1 MSRLSKALERARRP
15 FERGRRLERFAP
27 LFEMVDTLLC
37 SPSTVTRGN
46 VHVRDAI
53 DLKRVM
59 IVVVV
64 ALVPCLLMALYNTGY
79 QAHLVLAQGGTE
91 IPDWRSA
98 VFAATGLSAS
108 PQSVIGCTV
117 RGALY
122 FIPVLAVCFAAGG
135 AIEVLFAVVRRHA
148 VNEGFFVT
156 GFLIPLTL
164 PPTIPLWQVAVGT
177 AFGVL
182 ISKEVFGGTGM
193 NFLNPALV
201 VRAILFFAYPAQMSG
216 DVWVAAKLPDG
227 ITGATSLARLA
238 EGDTSAPDLWNAF
251 LGLTQGSMG
260 ETSTLACLLGAAVL
274 LLTRVAS
281 ARTLIGV
288 VLGTLVTA
296 ELLRAI
302 GSASNPMFNVPAH
315 WHVLLGGWA
324 FGAVFMATDP
334 VSSPFTL
341 RGQFAYGLAIG
352 FLAVLIRA
360 VNPAYPEGM
369 MLAILFMN
377 LFAPVI
383 DHVVVQANV
392 KRRLARDRT

>member
-1 MSRLSKALERARRP
+1 MSRLSDALERARRP
-15 FERGRRLERFAP
+15 FERGRRLARLAP

-37 SPSTVTRGN
+37 SPAAVTRGS

-53 DLKRVM
+53 NLKRVM

-64 ALVPCLLMALYNTGY
+64 ALVPSLLMALYNTGY

-91 IPDWRSA
+91 LPDWRSA
-98 VFAATGLSAS
+98 VFAATGLPAS
-108 PQSVIGCTV
+108 PQSPIACIV

-122 FIPVLAVCFAAGG
+122 FIPVLAVSFAAGG
-135 AIEVLFAVVRRHA
+135 AVEVLFAVVRRHT

-164 PPTIPLWQVAVGT
+164 PPTIPLWQVAAGT

-182 ISKEVFGGTGM
+182 IAKEVFGGTGM

-216 DVWVAAKLPDG
+216 DVWVAAKAPDG
-227 ITGATSLARLA
+227 MSGATSLARLA
-238 EGDTSAPDLWNAF
+238 EGDATAPDLWNAF

-260 ETSTLACLLGAAVL
+260 ETSALACLLGAVVL

-302 GSASNPMFNVPAH
+302 GSASNPMFDLPFH
-315 WHVLLGGWA
+315 WHMLLGGWA

-341 RGQFAYGLAIG
+341 RGQLAYGLAIG
-352 FLAVLIRA
+352 CLAVLIRA

-392 KRRLARDRT
+392 KRRLARDRS